1 MWNKEEHEDDRE
13 QKRLRDGEREEWKA
27 TMKGSEEEMKGY
39 GERAWS
45 RQGKVK
51 ENRIKRLGFQGSE
64 KGSLPIVDQHR
75 GKRKVKVKGRRE
87 RKKASNQ
94 DIDFQVRLRKSS
106 PAVKQQKV
114 TAPILIVP
122 VP

>member
-45 RQGKVK
+45 R
-51 ENRIKRLGFQGSE
+51 
-64 KGSLPIVDQHR
+64 
-75 GKRKVKVKGRRE
+75 
-87 RKKASNQ
+87 
-94 DIDFQVRLRKSS
+94 
-106 PAVKQQKV
+106 
-114 TAPILIVP
+114 
-122 VP
+122 